1 MEQTARDHEVLPSP
15 RLRRVAPLVVSILL
29 GVGCAS
35 SYPVTR
41 MVGGHRVEGRFV
53 GDQAYAAYLKGVVLE
68 TEGRLDAAATAYEE
82 AIVHDP
88 DSAELWTRIGA
99 LRCSA
104 PAKPGAPASGNGP
117 WDAFT
122 RAAEIDPEYEE
133 TWTERARCHLRHGQ
147 LEQAAR
153 AARIATSLDPDRAE
167 PPLLLAQILERQG
180 RLIEARQW
188 LDGLIIREP
197 TSAEGLEAMAGF
209 AGRTHDDA
217 RREASE
223 HMLSSLRPPRDGDQ
237 PFRRARPSLA
247 EIDAAL
253 ATGDFER
260 AQNLALSARLSSGA
274 LALRAAALGIV
285 TFARAH
291 AGLVLSAD
299 PSDSDARVAAA
310 VAADLARDEDS
321 LSTALTSLPASS
333 TPLSPLATLLM
344 AELLDRRLGP
354 DVRHTW
360 LGKAGSQTAPG
371 DPLVATVAAR
381 R

>member
-1 MEQTARDHEVLPSP
+1 
-15 RLRRVAPLVVSILL
+15 LRRFVTLMLASLL
-29 GVGCAS
+29 GTGCAS

-41 MVGGHRVEGRFV
+41 MVGGHRVQGRFV

-68 TEGRLDAAATAYEE
+68 TQGRFDAAAAAYEE

-104 PAKPGAPASGNGP
+104 SARPGAPTSENGP

-133 TWTERARCHLRHGQ
+133 TWTERARCHLRRGQ
-147 LEQAAR
+147 LEQAAS
-153 AARIATSLDPDRAE
+153 AARVATSLDPDRLE

-180 RLIEARQW
+180 RIAEARQW
-188 LDGLIIREP
+188 LDGLVVREP
-197 TSAEGLEAMAGF
+197 TSTEAHEAMAGF
-209 AGRTHDDA
+209 ASRTHDDA
-217 RREASE
+217 RREASLRA
-223 HMLSSLRPPRDGDQ
+223 LSVLRPPRLEDK
-237 PFRRARPSLA
+237 PFQRVRPSLA
-247 EIDAAL
+247 EIDSAL
-253 ATGDFER
+253 SSRDFDR
-260 AQNLALSARLSSGA
+260 AESLALSARVSSGA

-285 TFARAH
+285 GFARAH
-291 AGLVLSAD
+291 AELVLSAD

-310 VAADLARDEDS
+310 VAADIARDDD
-321 LSTALTSLPASS
+321 ALTAIVSALPDSS
-333 TPLSPLATLLM
+333 TPLSPLASALM

-354 DVRHTW
+354 SVRQTW
-360 LGKAGSQTAPG
+360 LRNAGTKPAEG
-371 DPLVATVAAR
+371 DPLLAAVMAR